1 MTDDI
6 AVLFMMQHLGGMPYQ
21 LRQILGSKAILKIG
35 QALDT
40 RDSEKLFQEFGLTL
54 VRTVDVSQV
63 ARNMG
68 IRKTGLKNLA
78 LAVFGA
84 FQFLL
89 C

>member
-1 MTDDI
+1 
-6 AVLFMMQHLGGMPYQ
+6 MQHLGGMPFQ
-21 LRQILGSKAILKIG
+21 LRQILASKTVLKIG

-40 RDSEKLFQEFGLTL
+40 RDSEKLLQEFGLSL

-78 LAVFGA
+78 LSVFGNCA
-84 FQFLL
+84 PSLILF
-89 C
+89 